1 MTLTWRTTVLG
12 QNNESNKE
20 LTKRIPQN
28 EKLEPTKQFNIIVKS
43 SLERWGIGYDFM
55 RNYPH

>member
-1 MTLTWRTTVLG
+1 MVLG
-12 QNNESNKE
+12 QSNESNKE

-43 SLERWGIGYDFM
+43 SPER
-55 RNYPH
+55 